1 MIENQYEREI
11 FDFLTKSENFENCL
25 SLASH
30 LDMVKT
36 LLLKELKAAIFEEI
50 EKMLDKN
57 LYNIRLSSIGNI
69 EIFKKSWYNQ
79 KNEPSIVYT
88 YFFSN
93 HPYLGIKH
101 CGSEGSISFDEAIKY
116 REKFLVLTEGY
127 SVNSD
132 EGIYIIWKRN
142 TPDLKIGSDGSYIS
156 ILPCNRDGIVIQFVD
171 DLFRLLSSTNLLI
184 DEIIKNRKINE

>member
-1 MIENQYEREI
+1 MIENQYEREV
-11 FDFLTKSENFENCL
+11 FEFLSNPENFERCL

-36 LLLKELKAAIFEEI
+36 LLLKEFKVSIIEEV
-50 EKMLDKN
+50 EKRLDKK
-57 LYNIRLSSIGNI
+57 LYSIRFSNIGNI
-69 EIFKKSWYNQ
+69 EIFKNSWCNQ

-101 CGSEGSISFDEAIKY
+101 CGSESSISFDEAIKY
-116 REKFLVLTEGY
+116 REKFIALTEGY

-142 TPDLKIGSDGSYIS
+142 TPDLKIGSDSSYIQ
-156 ILPCNRDGIVIQFVD
+156 ILPVNREQIIAQFID
-171 DLFRLLSSTNLLI
+171 DMLLLI
-184 DEIIKNRKINE
+184 NKTNHLLDNILINKQ